1 MRRHERPRVLY
12 SARLL
17 AEDMG
22 ARGWSAKDLAR
33 IAAVSERTVSRF
45 LRNEFQTAKM
55 AGRLARAL
63 GFSPRRYLIRETE
76 SVGSAR

>member
-1 MRRHERPRVLY
+1 MQRHERPQPRYNAL
-12 SARLL
+12 LL

-22 ARGWSAKDLAR
+22 ARGWMPQDLAR
-33 IAAVSERTVSRF
+33 TADVSDRTVQRF

-63 GFSPRRYLIRETE
+63 GFSPRRYLIRSAVTA
-76 SVGSAR
+76 GSAR